1 MRHHGSP
8 VRHPPPWVAL
18 SSGRFLT
25 SFQGRSAR
33 SRRLVS
39 FPKDATCFGSTG
51 SWLLL
56 DIDAENNTHRC
67 HLHDPFTGTTVPRP
81 ELDNIIGNVVN
92 SCYARRVLM
101 RGGPEDLVALR
112 TTDSWDYPF
121 VLARS
126 GIGASVPKEPMA
138 TLRIIDI
145 AFLEGKLYG
154 ITKAQDLYFFD
165 IGCGDDGVPIVTST
179 QSVIEHPASDID
191 EAIDEEDDE
200 VDTDDEN
207 NEFFQG
213 INGFDSEEEDNDSD
227 DDEDPE
233 FSDDD
238 EDSEF
243 FNDCEELIFEGTDYT
258 DDGDFYHKNKFRIFI
273 VRHLVESRGKLFM
286 VKQHLQC
293 RLGHYKD
300 NLTRKVK
307 VFEADIN
314 AGAWIPMVNGLGGQ
328 ALFIGTSLI
337 KFVPACGEI
346 EEDAVYF
353 IDTCDMFSIRSQ
365 TNKAIWWDGA
375 YWNLMQSSL
384 YENQWIFP
392 PDLVV

>member
-1 MRHHGSP
+1 
-8 VRHPPPWVAL
+8 VAL
-18 SSGRFLT
+18 PSGRFLT

-33 SRRLVS
+33 SRRLAS
-39 FPKDATCFGSTG
+39 FPKGATCFGSTG

-56 DIDAENNTHRC
+56 DGIDAEDNTHRC
-67 HLHDPFTGTTVPRP
+67 LLHDPFTGTTVPRP
-81 ELDNIIGNVVN
+81 ELDNIIDNVVN

-101 RGGPEDLVALR
+101 RGGPDNLVALR

-145 AFLEGKLYG
+145 SFLRGKLYG
-154 ITKAQDLYFFD
+154 ITKAEDLYFLD
-165 IGCGDDGVPIVTST
+165 IGFGDDGVPIVTSA
-179 QSVIEHPASDID
+179 QFVIEHPASDID
-191 EAIDEEDDE
+191 EASDEEDDE
-200 VDTDDEN
+200 VDTGDEN
-207 NEFFQG
+207 N
-213 INGFDSEEEDNDSD
+213 EEEDNDSD
-227 DDEDPE
+227 DGD
-233 FSDDD
+233 
-238 EDSEF
+238 DSEF
-243 FNDCEELIFEGTDYT
+243 FDDCAEQIFEGTDYT
-258 DDGDFYHKNKFRIFI
+258 DDGDFDHKNNFRIFI
-273 VRHLVESRGKLFM
+273 IRHLVESRGKLFM

-293 RLGHYKD
+293 RLGPYKD
-300 NLTRKVK
+300 NFTRKVK

-314 AGAWIPMVNGLGGQ
+314 AGVWMPMVSGLGGQ

-353 IDTCDMFSIRSQ
+353 MDTSDVFSIRSQ
-365 TNKAIWWDGA
+365 TNKAIWWDSE
-375 YWNLMQSSL
+375 YWDLMHNVL

>member
-1 MRHHGSP
+1 
-8 VRHPPPWVAL
+8 
-18 SSGRFLT
+18 
-25 SFQGRSAR
+25 
-33 SRRLVS
+33 
-39 FPKDATCFGSTG
+39 
-51 SWLLL
+51 
-56 DIDAENNTHRC
+56 
-67 HLHDPFTGTTVPRP
+67 
-81 ELDNIIGNVVN
+81 
-92 SCYARRVLM
+92 
-101 RGGPEDLVALR
+101 
-112 TTDSWDYPF
+112 
-121 VLARS
+121 
-126 GIGASVPKEPMA
+126 MA

-353 IDTCDMFSIRSQ
+353 MDTCDVFSIRSQ
-365 TNKAIWWDGA
+365 TNKAIWWDSE
-375 YWNLMQSSL
+375 YWDLMHNIL
-384 YENQWIFP
+384 DENQWIFP
-392 PDLVV
+392 SDLVV